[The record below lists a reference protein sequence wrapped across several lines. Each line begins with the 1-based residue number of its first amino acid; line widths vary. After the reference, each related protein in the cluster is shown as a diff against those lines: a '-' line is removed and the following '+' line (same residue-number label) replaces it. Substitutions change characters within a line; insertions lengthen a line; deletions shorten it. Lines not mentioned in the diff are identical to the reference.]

1 MNLSLEIKNVRNIK
15 EALITL
21 PLDKGLY
28 AIVGEN
34 GCGKSTLMLIMSLIV
49 KTSSA
54 HMLSSVDVSEVSS
67 INITTDDGC
76 DRWYYKNGKLT
87 TGKFITVKPNKRT
100 KNKHSALVVNT
111 HWPGFYEGSIFYG
124 CRFDDFDTVDS
135 FLEQPNFRDDLVK
148 ADPFVAET
156 LGYILHNN
164 RGYYKIDSV
173 FSIGID
179 GDRFVILNRC
189 DDFTYEFLI
198 SDYIKRPRQIF
209 NRIKEIINMFE

>member
-1 MNLSLEIKNVRNIK
+1 
-15 EALITL
+15 
-21 PLDKGLY
+21 
-28 AIVGEN
+28 
-34 GCGKSTLMLIMSLIV
+34 MSLIV

-124 CRFDDFDTVDS
+124 CRFDDFDSVDA
-135 FLEQPNFRDDLVK
+135 FLEQPNFIDDLEK
-148 ADPFVAET
+148 ADDFVAEDDIFRCH
-156 LGYILHNN
+156 LSAVIRDHNDG
-164 RGYYKIDSV
+164 RMEFDFGSTRIGDS
-173 FSIGID
+173 
-179 GDRFVILNRC
+179 
-189 DDFTYEFLI
+189 I
-198 SDYIKRPRQIF
+198 SLVR
-209 NRIKEIINMFE
+209 